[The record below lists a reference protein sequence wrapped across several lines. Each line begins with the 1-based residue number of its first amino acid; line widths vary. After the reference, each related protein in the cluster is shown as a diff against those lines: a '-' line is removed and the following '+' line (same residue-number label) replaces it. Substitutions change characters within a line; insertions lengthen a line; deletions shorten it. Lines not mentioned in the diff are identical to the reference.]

1 MLGIKPWGCWVRSL
15 CASATQYLTQLEF
28 FAAGESDN
36 DMFGFVTEGVL
47 LTTVSALGFVGN
59 LLSVWILLKSSL
71 RGNFSKQLTSLAG
84 LTFNEYN
91 SGRCL
96 IIEMVVFA

>member
-1 MLGIKPWGCWVRSL
+1 
-15 CASATQYLTQLEF
+15 
-28 FAAGESDN
+28 
-36 DMFGFVTEGVL
+36 MFGFVTEGVL

-91 SGRCL
+91 CGKCP